1 MIALNNIKIGVSQIV
16 ICSSKGPQNAPILM
30 IFSKIFRGGMPPD
43 PPSGASPLR
52 GLLMAMAAPLQM
64 SMLRACK
71 YDNYMILPTVR
82 FKSIQ
87 KNQKI
92 NSH

>member
-52 GLLMAMAAPLQM
+52 GLLMGRAAPLQ
-64 SMLRACK
+64 
-71 YDNYMILPTVR
+71 
-82 FKSIQ
+82 KSISGKYKYIMLQ
-87 KNQKI
+87 FH
-92 NSH
+92 SL